1 MTKKMISGLS
11 KFQKIYTVEEHFSS
25 TGIKSILSNELSKK
39 ILGSFQSI
47 KKIYSY
53 QS

>member
-25 TGIKSILSNELSKK
+25 TELKA
-39 ILGSFQSI
+39 F
-47 KKIYSY
+47 
-53 QS
+53 